1 MSSWSNLSSQDK
13 QAFYSILDEYFTS
26 RPHLFP
32 QPNSNNN
39 PTNTNSNSNSTTNA
53 YSAASSIASSHPGVA
68 ASALRAAGVPKNV
81 ASTNNV
87 STVSKWSQNPKV
99 VAASSKV
106 SQLAGKWNPNGN
118 PSTSSEQE
126 TNHPTNESTSTNSI
140 TSRKPGTLPNG
151 LQSSQKFMGGLVSQ
165 AEKDALRT
173 NPSGVLGASQPQAQ
187 KKSNFDP
194 PPVRKTGP
202 IPIPTPQVIEPQ
214 AEAEDEEWAVAI
226 YDFEGSSDQDLSFK
240 VHQVIKVTEH
250 ISDDWWNGQID
261 NGPIGMFPK
270 TYVKPL

>member
-1 MSSWSNLSSQDK
+1 MSSSWSNLSSQDK

-32 QPNSNNN
+32 QPHNN
-39 PTNTNSNSNSTTNA
+39 PNSTTTNSSSNA
-53 YSAASSIASSHPGVA
+53 YSAASSIASTHPGVA

-81 ASTNNV
+81 ASSNNV

-106 SQLAGKWNPNGN
+106 SQLAGKWNPNGQSN
-118 PSTSSEQE
+118 SEQDSTS
-126 TNHPTNESTSTNSI
+126 TDHMTNESQVSSH

-151 LQSSQKFMGGLVSQ
+151 LQSSQKFMGGFVSQ
-165 AEKDALRT
+165 AEKDALKR
-173 NPSGVLGASQPQAQ
+173 NPSGVLGSSQPQSQ
-187 KKSNFDP
+187 KKPTFDP
-194 PPVRKTGP
+194 PPIRKTGP
-202 IPIPTPQVIEPQ
+202 IPIPTPSLIETEPQ
-214 AEAEDEEWAVAI
+214 EEEDDQEWVVAL